1 MGVHTS
7 ASEVALKRL
16 VLQGQRRTAPRGGVW
31 NGGPPQNLLSGV
43 GILGL
48 SLLEF
53 YIYESFF
60 KCVFKIFFFWYICFL
75 ILPNVGIR
83 DKLVS

>member
-1 MGVHTS
+1 MGVHIS

-16 VLQGQRRTAPRGGVW
+16 VLQEERTAPRGGVW
-31 NGGPPQNLLSGV
+31 NGGPPKNLLSGV

-60 KCVFKIFFFWYICFL
+60 KCVFKIFFF
-75 ILPNVGIR
+75 GIS
-83 DKLVS
+83 VF